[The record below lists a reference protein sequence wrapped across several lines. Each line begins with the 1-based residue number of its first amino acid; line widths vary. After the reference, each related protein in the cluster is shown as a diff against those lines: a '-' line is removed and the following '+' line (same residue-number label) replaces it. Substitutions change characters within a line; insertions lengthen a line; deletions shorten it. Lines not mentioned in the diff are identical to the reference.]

1 MNETINIFRPYLR
14 GLPFIVMMMIGS
26 YLVASKYLN
35 YVTPMYES
43 TTKVKLA
50 DISEG
55 VSNSNLFKDLDVF
68 ATSNKVAG
76 EIEILKSELLL
87 DQTLDELDFDL
98 EVYRKGKIRSVE
110 LYGDNPFNINLFD
123 VAEAQYDHRV
133 DFQFTAPDII
143 NIFNDQGILASGK
156 LNDTIMLPHVKVIFS
171 LNEVTFEKNK
181 DLKKYD
187 MYSFKLLSRRSLI
200 SAIKETLDIS
210 AVDKDVAVVRI
221 IYKSPSAMKA
231 SIFAAKLAQ
240 VYISDYIDAKYKVAH
255 VTANFLQEQIESVNA
270 KLSEAENSIQNYRDE
285 NGITNIRQ
293 ETETELRRISQLKI
307 QETSLKMSIGAMEEL
322 ERYIKNGEENF
333 LDLAPNFEAFTD
345 VLSTEIVKNIKAY
358 QAQKRDLL
366 LIYTEE
372 EETVQIIDKKI
383 EDLTSYLI
391 ESISNTRKN
400 LETKYNLLVNEIAAS
415 EKVFILVPA
424 QEKMLAILNR
434 EFNIYEKSFNFL
446 NEKKIEAEIAQAA
459 KIAFHRIIS
468 PALVPL
474 LPVSPNRTI
483 IKIVSTLLGMFAA
496 IVFIFIIHLLKAR
509 VNNRK
514 TIEENSVVPL
524 AVETP
529 KLKSDSEIEKHF
541 QRLVA
546 QLEIKSLVKEQQLI
560 CISDF
565 KINEGALFN
574 GLHMALTLAKQ
585 GAKVLVVDVANTCQR
600 KIEVQAAEL
609 IDAGRITVE
618 QVDDRKFS
626 QLSKNDAED
635 WLLSLT
641 KGYTYTVVL
650 NDHLGSRNSLLMCS
664 FAELNLISL
673 DARLTLATKVMDASL
688 LVEEYQLKN
697 VHFILNRA
705 FYNPNIVHEVY
716 MYLIKAISKISRA
729 RR

>member
-1 MNETINIFRPYLR
+1 
-14 GLPFIVMMMIGS
+14 
-26 YLVASKYLN
+26 
-35 YVTPMYES
+35 MYES

-87 DQTLDELDFDL
+87 NKTLDELDFDL

-123 VAEAQYDHRV
+123 VTEAQYNRQV

-143 NIFNDQGILASGK
+143 NIISDQGVLASGK
-156 LNDTIMLPHVKVIFS
+156 LNDTITMEHVKVVFS
-171 LNEVTFEKNK
+171 LNEAAFEKNK

-200 SAIKETLDIS
+200 SAIKETLDIT
-210 AVDKDVAVVRI
+210 AVDKDVAVIRI

-231 SIFAAKLAQ
+231 SIFASKLAE
-240 VYISDYIDAKYKVAH
+240 VYIGDYIDAKYKVAH
-255 VTANFLQEQIESVNA
+255 VTVNFLQEQIESVNA
-270 KLSEAENSIQNYRDE
+270 KLIESENRIQNYRDE

-307 QETSLKMSIGAMEEL
+307 QGTSLKMSLRAMEEL
-322 ERYIKNGEENF
+322 ERYIKNGKENF

-345 VLSTEIVKNIKAY
+345 LLSTEIVKNIKAY
-358 QAQKRDLL
+358 QAEKRDLL
-366 LIYTEE
+366 LIYTEQ

-383 EDLTSYLI
+383 EDLKSYLI

-400 LETKYNLLVNEIAAS
+400 LETKYNLLVNEIAES

-424 QEKMLAILNR
+424 QEKMLASLNR

-459 KIAFHRIIS
+459 KIAFHRILN

-483 IKIVSTLLGMFAA
+483 IKIVSTLLSMFAA
-496 IVFIFIIHLLKAR
+496 IAFIFIIHMLKAR

-529 KLKSDSEIEKHF
+529 KLKSDLEIEKHF
-541 QRLVA
+541 QRLIA
-546 QLEIKSLVKEQQLI
+546 QLEIKSLVKEHQLI
-560 CISDF
+560 SISDF
-565 KINEGALFN
+565 KINEGAFFN

-585 GAKVLVVDVANTCQR
+585 GAKVLLLDVANSFQK
-600 KIEVQAAEL
+600 KIEVQAVEL
-609 IDAGRITVE
+609 INTGRITVE
-618 QVDDRKFS
+618 QVDDKKFS
-626 QLSKNDAED
+626 QFSKNDAED
-635 WLLSLT
+635 WLISLT

-650 NDHLGSRNSLLMCS
+650 NDHLGSRNSLLMCA

-673 DARLTLATKVMDASL
+673 DARLTLASKVMDANL

-705 FYNPNIVHEVY
+705 FYNPNIVHEMY
-716 MYLIKAISKISRA
+716 MYLMKTISKISRA